1 MIEIFQ
7 YEFIRNAVM
16 AAVLVSITC
25 GIVGTYVVIKKIVFI
40 SGGISHAAFG
50 GIGLGYFLG
59 INPIITA
66 IPFSILSAIAI
77 GVISKKSKL
86 SEDTVIGIIWAVGMA
101 SGILFINL
109 TPGFAP
115 DLFSYLFGNILTIPV
130 SDLYIMLIMNLVII
144 LIVVL
149 FFKEFYATS
158 FDEEFS
164 TITGI
169 PNRILYLLLLCI
181 IALSVVILIRIV
193 GIILVIALLTIPAS
207 ICRQFTYDIKKLM
220 ISSVITGI
228 ILTIGGLWISYLL
241 DIASGATIVLLL
253 AVVFFASYFIK
264 KIVMTVRRLRDKDFI

>member
-1 MIEIFQ
+1 MEILQ
-7 YEFIRNAVM
+7 YEFMRNALI
-16 AAVLVSITC
+16 AAVLVNIAC

-59 INPIITA
+59 INPILA
-66 IPFSILSAIAI
+66 AFPFSIVSAITI
-77 GVISKKSKL
+77 GLIRKRSRL
-86 SEDTVIGIIWAVGMA
+86 SEDAAIGIIWAVGMA

-109 TPGFAP
+109 TPGYAP

-130 SDLYIMLIMNLVII
+130 YDLYIMLAMDVVII

-149 FFKEFYATS
+149 FFREFYAVS
-158 FDEEFS
+158 FDEEYS

-169 PNRILYLLLLCI
+169 PSNILYLLLLCI

-207 ICRQFTYDIKKLM
+207 ICRQFTYNLKNLM
-220 ISSVITGI
+220 ISSIVSGIVITI
-228 ILTIGGLWISYLL
+228 VGLWISYLL
-241 DIASGATIVLLL
+241 DLASGATIILIL
-253 AVVFFASYFIK
+253 AVVFFISYFVR
-264 KIVMTVRRLRDKDFI
+264 KIITYKRRVIRE